1 MSWLVYRM
9 TNSAFLL
16 GLVGFSSRI
25 PAFFLA
31 PSLWI
36 SLFFALIAG
45 FGMMVHIASSNTLL
59 QSIADD
65 DKRGRVMSFY
75 TMALIGVAPLG
86 SLMLGSLAGAIGAP
100 LTLVISGFSCVTGAF
115 LIIGRRGSLYRR
127 EARRLSTG
135 A

>member
-1 MSWLVYRM
+1 MPQTAMSWLVYRM

-100 LTLVISGFSCVTGAF
+100 LTLVISGFSCVAGAF
-115 LIIGRRGSLYRR
+115 LIMGMRGRP
-127 EARRLSTG
+127 
-135 A
+135 

>member
-65 DKRGRVMSFY
+65 DKRGRVMS
-75 TMALIGVAPLG
+75 
-86 SLMLGSLAGAIGAP
+86 
-100 LTLVISGFSCVTGAF
+100 GFSCVTGAF
-115 LIIGRRGSLYRR
+115 LIMGRRGRPYRR